1 MFTPEYRPSD
11 IDAITFKS
19 SVVGGFDKNE
29 VMEFIRTVYADYEQM
44 YKDNVSLKDKNNM
57 LSEAVKEYKAMETA
71 LRDTVVS
78 AHSIS
83 DEIKKNAHKE
93 AELIIINANTKGE
106 EMLNKANRDLDGINL
121 KTANLRQEYNILKA
135 KIKSVIQAQSELLD
149 SVE

>member
-1 MFTPEYRPSD
+1 VFAPKYRPSD
-11 IDAITFKS
+11 IDSITFKG

-29 VMEFIRTVYADYEQM
+29 VMEFISAVYADYEQM

-83 DEIKKNAHKE
+83 DDINKNANKE
-93 AELIIINANTKGE
+93 AELIIINAN
-106 EMLNKANRDLDGINL
+106 NKA
-121 KTANLRQEYNILKA
+121 E
-135 KIKSVIQAQSELLD
+135 
-149 SVE
+149 